1 MPVPE
6 ESSVIASML
15 TVDEALERVLAVF
28 SRLPAETIPMADGLG
43 RVLAEDVRAALD
55 LPPFANS
62 SMDGYA
68 VRAADVANA
77 RRDAPVSLAV
87 VADIPAGAAPQVTI
101 GQGQAARIMTGAP
114 MPAGADAVVPV
125 EQSDDAPDG
134 VRGQDR
140 IAAPPP
146 RIVIYAPGAPGDYVR
161 AAGEDVK
168 AGQIVLHEGRV
179 LRAAD
184 LGVLAGLGVS
194 RIQVI
199 RLPVV
204 AVLST
209 GDELLEVDEP
219 LTPGKIRDTNS
230 VTITALVQSLGA
242 RALRLGIARDTVTDV
257 ETHLRRAADAGAD
270 LIISTAGVSVGNF
283 DVVKS
288 VVESLGALG
297 FWKVKM
303 RPGKPLAFGN
313 VQGIPFLG
321 LPGNPVSAMVS
332 FDVFARPAILKMAGK
347 AWQTPLAEA
356 EVASTLHSD
365 GRQSYLRVTLERA
378 GSRLIAHS
386 TGSQSSGVLTSL
398 VYADG
403 LLIVP
408 EGMTDIQAGTRL
420 PVRLF
425 AEYM

>member
-1 MPVPE
+1 VPE
-6 ESSVIASML
+6 ESLATPSML
-15 TVDEALERVLAVF
+15 AVDEALERVLAAF
-28 SRLPAETIPMADGLG
+28 SRLPAETISLAEGLG
-43 RVLAEDVRAALD
+43 RVLAQDVRAALD

-68 VRAADVANA
+68 VRAADVASA
-77 RRDAPVSLAV
+77 RRDSPVGLAV
-87 VADIPAGAAPQVTI
+87 IADIPAGLAPQVTI

-114 MPAGADAVVPV
+114 MPAGADAVIPV
-125 EQSDDAPDG
+125 EQTDDAPGG
-134 VRGQDR
+134 VRGVDR
-140 IAAPPP
+140 IAVPPPP
-146 RIVIYAPGAPGDYVR
+146 RVGIYAPGAPGDYVR

-168 AGQIVLHEGRV
+168 AGQVVLHEGRV

-184 LGVLAGLGVS
+184 LGVLAGLGVA
-194 RIQVI
+194 RIQAI

-209 GDELLEVDEP
+209 GDELLEVEEP

-230 VTITALVQSLGA
+230 YTITALVQGLGA
-242 RALRLGIARDTVTDV
+242 RALRLGIARDTVADV
-257 ETHLRRAADAGAD
+257 ETHLRQAVDARAD
-270 LIISTAGVSVGNF
+270 LIISTAGVSVGSY

-297 FWKVKM
+297 FWKVNM

-347 AWQTPLAEA
+347 SWQAPLAEA
-356 EVASTLHSD
+356 ELASTLHSD
-365 GRQSYLRVTLERA
+365 GRQSYIRVTLERA
-378 GSRLIAHS
+378 GSRLIARS

-398 VYADG
+398 VNADG

-408 EGMTDIQAGTRL
+408 AGMSEIRAGTRL

-425 AEYM
+425 TEYA